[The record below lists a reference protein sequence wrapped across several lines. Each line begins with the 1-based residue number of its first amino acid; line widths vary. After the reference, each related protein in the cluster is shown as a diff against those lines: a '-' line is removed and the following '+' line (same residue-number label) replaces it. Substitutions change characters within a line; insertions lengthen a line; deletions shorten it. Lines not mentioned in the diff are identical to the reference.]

1 MSVDLF
7 VQLFVN
13 GLMSG
18 GMYALVASGFTLIL
32 GVIQVFNFAQG
43 DFYMLGAFITFG
55 MMSVLGLPYPLAI
68 LAALAGIALLGVL
81 FHTAVL
87 RRTMVHGF
95 FHTLLVT
102 VAFGTLINQT
112 ALLSFGFREGVVSP
126 VFPGTLAMG
135 NITLNPG

>member
-55 MMSVLGLPYPLAI
+55 VVSVLGLPYPLAI
-68 LAALAGIALLGVL
+68 LASLAGIALLGIL
-81 FHTAVL
+81 FHLAVIQ
-87 RRTMVHGF
+87 RTVLQGF

-102 VAFGTLINQT
+102 VAFGTLINQS

-126 VFPGTLAMG
+126 VL
-135 NITLNPG
+135 